1 MPTVPPH
8 SISISVVGA
17 GVGGG
22 GAGGTGQ
29 QKATKSEDDNEGA
42 EGKSARG
49 EGVPVVEVRAGR
61 QVGLECVVTKARP
74 PAGVAWYRSGVK
86 ISQGGWV
93 AVVLVP

>member
-1 MPTVPPH
+1 M
-8 SISISVVGA
+8 VGA
-17 GVGGG
+17 EEVGGA

-29 QKATKSEDDNEGA
+29 QKATKSEVVEDA
-42 EGKSARG
+42 EGSSSAG
-49 EGVPVVEVRAGR
+49 AYATGGGVPMVEVRAGR

-93 AVVLVP
+93 ALVLVS